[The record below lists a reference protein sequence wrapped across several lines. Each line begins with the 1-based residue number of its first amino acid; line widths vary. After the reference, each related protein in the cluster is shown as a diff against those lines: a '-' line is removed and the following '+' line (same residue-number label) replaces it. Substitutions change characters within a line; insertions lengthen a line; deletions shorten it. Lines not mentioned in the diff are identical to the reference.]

1 MHVLL
6 ALANADGKVL
16 SRDEIIL
23 QVWGV
28 EFATDDLLSRAISD
42 LRKALGDDP
51 KAPSFIETIPTVGYR
66 LIAPI
71 GPREP
76 TGEFRVRTPRSRS
89 RVGLVWVAGA
99 ALLLLSVAGAETIIS
114 SGAKPPPQ
122 PRPLLSAPGIE
133 VTPEFSPDGQRI
145 VYTWHGP
152 DRAKHDVFVIAV
164 GTPDTPERVAEG
176 PAFSPTWSPDGARI
190 AFVRHSIES
199 GECSIRIVELAG
211 GPDTE
216 LTQCTGTV
224 QKLRWA
230 PDGTWLI
237 AAITPERGAATA
249 LFRISLNGHG
259 TTQLTI
265 PPDSTAGDDFPAFS
279 PDGRFLAFA
288 RWTRTESAKLV
299 TLDLES
305 EDLRCLGPDDADI
318 HGVDWA
324 PHGRS
329 ILFAARLGSRNGI
342 WEMPRGGGEP
352 AWVVG
357 GELAPHM
364 LDVDPTSGALA
375 YTAIVRERNIWRYAV
390 ERDSRA
396 LTDPTQLVS
405 STRVD
410 YRPRLSPDGDQLAFV
425 SNRTGQFELWLSDA
439 DGNDAVQLTTLG
451 AHRIGPLQWSHDGS
465 RIAFSAERGVNRDV
479 HVLEVA
485 TRRVIRRTTH
495 PAGDQLPSWSA
506 DDRWIYFGSE
516 RSGDWEIWRMPA
528 DSGTASPLARTG
540 GYGAVEGP
548 DGQLYFTK
556 WGVDGL
562 WRMRPSELDAE
573 LVVDS
578 MPHTPPGNW
587 VLDDG
592 GVIFAAQA
600 TAEMQMHLVRHDFAG
615 DVAQTLA
622 VIGVDPWRTTGLDLS
637 PDGRFLYFTQLDR
650 LEGDLMI
657 VDPR

>member
-6 ALANADGKVL
+6 ALVNASGKVL
-16 SRDEIIL
+16 SRDDIVL

-51 KAPSFIETIPTVGYR
+51 KAPAYIETIPTVGYR
-66 LIAPI
+66 LIAPV

-76 TGEFRVRTPRSRS
+76 GDEDAERRPSRS
-89 RVGLVWVAGA
+89 VVGFATVAGA
-99 ALLLLSVAGAETIIS
+99 ALLLLSVAGAGTIIS
-114 SGAKPPPQ
+114 RGAKPPPQ

-152 DRAKHDVFVIAV
+152 DHAQHDLFVTTV
-164 GTPDTPERVAEG
+164 GTPSTPERLAEG

-190 AFVRHSIES
+190 AFVRHSMQS
-199 GECSIRIVELAG
+199 GECSIRVIELAG
-211 GPDTE
+211 GPETE
-216 LTQCTGTV
+216 LVECSGKV
-224 QKLRWA
+224 QKLRWS
-230 PDGTWLI
+230 PDGMWLV
-237 AAITPERGAATA
+237 AAITPERGAAAA
-249 LFRISLNGHG
+249 LFRISLNGQG
-259 TTQLTI
+259 ITQLTT
-265 PPDSTAGDDFPAFS
+265 PPDSTAGDNFPAFS

-299 TLDLES
+299 TLDIES
-305 EDLRCLGPDDADI
+305 EEVRCLGPDDADI

-324 PHGRS
+324 PDGRG

-352 AWVVG
+352 QWVAG

-364 LDVDPTSGALA
+364 LDVNPVSGALA

-390 ERDSRA
+390 ELDSHA
-396 LTDPTQLVS
+396 LTDPTQVVS

-425 SNRTGQFELWLSDA
+425 SNRTGEFELWLSDA

-465 RIAFSAERGVNRDV
+465 RITFSAELSVNQDV

-495 PAGDQLPSWSA
+495 LAGDQLPSWSS

-528 DSGTASPLARTG
+528 DSGEAIPVTRSG

-562 WRMRPSELDAE
+562 WRMRPGESDAE

-578 MPHTPPGNW
+578 MPYTPPGNW

-600 TAEMQMHLVRHDFAG
+600 TAEMQMNIMRHDFAS
-615 DVAQTLA
+615 DETQTLA

-637 PDGRFLYFTQLDR
+637 SDGRHLYFTQLDR